1 MDIAQLPFKPF
12 ENIYLDFC
20 AEFMNNQRSPI
31 AVNARYVDE

>member
-20 AEFMNNQRSPI
+20 AEFVNYQRNSMT
-31 AVNARYVDE
+31 VNARYFDE